1 MLQFA
6 QLSKVFVNRDKGT
19 GVIALKDIDLKVEE
33 NEFLC
38 LVGPSGCGKSTLLNL
53 AAGFDFPTQ
62 GTVVINGAEV
72 KGPNP
77 RIGMV
82 FQESSLFPW
91 LSVIE
96 NVQFGLK
103 VQGIARQ
110 ERTRKARE
118 MLELVDL
125 SKFELSRPSDL
136 SGGMRQKVA
145 IARTLVMDPTILLMD
160 EPFGALDEQ
169 ARKHLDVELLGIWQR
184 RRKTVVF
191 VTHNIEEAIF
201 LGTRIV
207 LMSTSPGR
215 IFREWNVD
223 IARPRDML
231 GTEVAELRKDISNSL
246 QEVLSGCG
254 CKRIEIFKPI
264 VPRMEPSLED
274 GGT

>member
-1 MLQFA
+1 VLQFA
-6 QLSKVFVNRDKGT
+6 RISKAFVNRDKGT
-19 GVIALKDIDLKVEE
+19 GVIALKDIDLRVEE

-53 AAGFDFPTQ
+53 AAGFDFPSQ
-62 GTVVINGAEV
+62 GKVMLDGMEV
-72 KGPNP
+72 KGPNT

-82 FQESSLFPW
+82 FQEASLFPW
-91 LSVIE
+91 LSVID

-103 VQGIARQ
+103 VQGVAKE
-110 ERTRKARE
+110 ERKRRARE

-136 SGGMRQKVA
+136 SGGMKQKVA
-145 IARTLVMDPTILLMD
+145 IARTLVMDPAILLMD

-184 RRKTVVF
+184 RKKTVVF

-201 LGTRIV
+201 LGTRVV

-215 IFREWNVD
+215 IFREWNVTID
-223 IARPRDML
+223 RPRDML
-231 GTEVAELRKDISNSL
+231 GKEVAQLRKDISNSL
-246 QEVLSGCG
+246 QEVLTGCG
-254 CKRIEIFKPI
+254 CKRVEILKPI
-264 VPRMEPSLED
+264 VPRIEPSLED
-274 GGT
+274 GGI